1 MNGWLSAGLGI
12 TEATAGSRWATT
24 AAFVTLAAIVVVSEL
39 FRRHQQRGG
48 NGGALSRPKQVWL
61 GVAVYFWFLLVPIVA
76 LDPQVPTAHRI
87 VFGVF
92 FVAMGL
98 RGPVELVMLYITKN
112 WRPPYG
118 IVHSAFCALVV
129 GAASFGFA
137 PALLE
142 PLASPLSLGA
152 ACTALI
158 AVLGL
163 SLVVEVWHAAAF
175 FKVVGDRTVGDDA
188 VWFAP
193 ADDAAFAAIVRRTA
207 VLNLFF
213 VPALVAFLV
222 AYAGGW

>member
-1 MNGWLSAGLGI
+1 VNGLVDSGLGLS
-12 TEATAGSRWATT
+12 EHAAGSPWAVTT
-24 AAFVTLAAIVVVSEL
+24 AWVALAAIVVVSEL

-48 NGGALSRPKQVWL
+48 NGGAMSRPKQVWL
-61 GVAVYFWFLLVPIVA
+61 GVAVYFWFLLVPLVV
-76 LDPQVPTAHRI
+76 LDSHVPTAHRL
-87 VFGVF
+87 VLGAF
-92 FVAMGL
+92 FFAMGV
-98 RGPVELVMLYITKN
+98 RGPVELVMLYVTKN

-129 GAASFGFA
+129 AAASFGFG
-137 PALLE
+137 PALV
-142 PLASPLSLGA
+142 APLSEPDSLAA
-152 ACTALI
+152 ACTALVG
-158 AVLGL
+158 VLFL

-175 FKVVGDRTVGDDA
+175 FRVVGDKTTGDDA

-193 ADDAAFAAIVRRTA
+193 ADNPAFAAIVKRTA